1 MTSVTIS
8 DDLRQKLKRLAAKY
22 DTTQAEIIRR
32 SVETFEK
39 YEKEQNIGI
48 ATKMQSLK
56 SSLVDDDRRQKVEK
70 MLVKATAEFEEKYP
84 EIARRRKELAENP
97 EIIEEVTI
105 GNWDITFEE

>member
-39 YEKEQNIGI
+39 YEKEQKIGVG
-48 ATKMQSLK
+48 ANMPPLK
-56 SSLVDDDRRQKVEK
+56 SSVVEDDRRQKVEK
-70 MLVKATAEFEEKYP
+70 MLAEATAEFEEKYP
-84 EIARRRKELAENP
+84 EIARRRKELAEHP
-97 EIIEEVTI
+97 EIVEEATI
-105 GNWDITFEE
+105 